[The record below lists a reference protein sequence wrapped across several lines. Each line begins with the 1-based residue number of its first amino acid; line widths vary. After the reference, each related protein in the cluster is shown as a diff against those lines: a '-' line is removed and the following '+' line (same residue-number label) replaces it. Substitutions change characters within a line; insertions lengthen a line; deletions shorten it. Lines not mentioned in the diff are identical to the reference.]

1 MTKADAADFWLN
13 AFQMRYVTLH
23 VCVSERERK
32 RGRER
37 EGGREGGMERL
48 CVHFVRECMSWEEK
62 KCELCPL
69 TIREC
74 VCVCAHVSA
83 YRTKFYLRILASML

>member
-23 VCVSERERK
+23 VCVCVSERERE
-32 RGRER
+32 RER
-37 EGGREGGMERL
+37 GREGGMERL

-62 KCELCPL
+62 KWGKLK
-69 TIREC
+69 
-74 VCVCAHVSA
+74 VSFV
-83 YRTKFYLRILASML
+83 R